1 MAAVYDLF
9 IDQGSDSITEIV
21 IKTDDGYVVDLTDYN
36 VSAQFRKYP
45 GASTYHTLLC
55 EKIGSPINGVIS
67 VSLPG
72 STSSL
77 IKAGRYLYDVEIFNS
92 INNTKLRVLQG
103 TLDLSPEITR

>member
-1 MAAVYDLF
+1 MAAIYDLF
-9 IDQGSDSITEIV
+9 IDQGSDSVTEIIV
-21 IKTDDGYVVDLTDYN
+21 RTDDGYVVDLADYTI
-36 VSAQFRKYP
+36 SAQFRKYP

-55 EKIGSPINGVIS
+55 EKIGSPANGAIS
-67 VSLPG
+67 ISLPG
-72 STSSL
+72 SVSSL